1 MATKVLDKAL
11 EWLED
16 RTGLVKP
23 VIHMLLHPVPG
34 KSTWAYV
41 FGTAIM
47 TSFVVQLASGVA
59 LSTMYVPSGGEAWES
74 IKWITE
80 KVPFGSWLRATHYF
94 GASAMIIFVGC
105 HAIRTYLF
113 GSFKFPRELNWI
125 TGVFLLF
132 LTVAIAFTGQ
142 VLRWDQTAVWT
153 VAVGAEQALRAPI
166 LGPTLVRILCS
177 GDNVSAASLSHFFA
191 MHVFIFPAILV
202 ALIGF
207 HVWLVLHHGISE
219 PPKAGKPV
227 NRDTYREEYQELL
240 KKEGKP
246 FWPDAFWRDAVFST
260 IVVLG
265 ICACAL
271 YFGPPAIENPPDP
284 SLVNAEPKP
293 DWYLTWYFAL
303 LALVPAPI
311 EDWFILLFPL
321 FLVFGMLLPPFV
333 SNTGERSARRRPW
346 AVAIVVV
353 VVGSVLALWQEGINE
368 YWTPK
373 FEATPVPPKAV
384 ATMNTTI
391 EKGAK
396 VFNDRGCLF
405 CHMIAG
411 HGGRRGPDLTDVG
424 ERLTHDQLIV
434 RIVNGGVN
442 MPAYAGNITPQE
454 LAEVTKFLETRR
466 PHALPGEPPAA
477 EKNSVDEKNPAAVNV
492 ENKAATESSQNSE
505 SRKQESSVA
514 SGNQS
519 PTEVPKNE
527 ILPSEQPLPKIEI
540 SKTEIARVRDIAQD
554 GMTEVLLGKL
564 AEKKAT
570 APEVKAMATQMVTE
584 HTAANEQLKLAA
596 KSVGMTLPPNVSD
609 QQKALIDSLSKL
621 SGKEF
626 DTKYV
631 SVLVEAHANAISV
644 IDTEVKEGT
653 GDLKSWAQ
661 GALVAIKRHHHQAM
675 GLTKL

>member
-1 MATKVLDKAL
+1 MATKIVDKAL

-23 VIHMLLHPVPG
+23 FIHMMLHPVPG

-47 TSFVVQLASGVA
+47 TSFIVQLASGVA

-94 GASAMIIFVGC
+94 GASAMIIFVGA

-125 TGVFLLF
+125 SGVFLLF

-153 VAVGAEQALRAPI
+153 IAVGAEQALRAPFV
-166 LGPTLVRILCS
+166 GPALVRVLCS
-177 GDNVSAASLSHFFA
+177 GDNVSSASLSHFFA
-191 MHVFIFPAILV
+191 MHVFIFPALLV

-227 NRDTYREEYQELL
+227 NRETYRLEYQELL
-240 KKEGKP
+240 KKEGEP
-246 FWPDAFWRDAVFST
+246 FWPNAAWRDAVFST
-260 IVVLG
+260 LVVLG

-271 YFGPPAIENPPDP
+271 YFGPPVIENPPDP

-321 FLVFGMLLPPFV
+321 FLVFGMLTPPFI

-353 VVGSVLALWQEGINE
+353 VVGSVLALWQEGVNE

-373 FEATPVPPKAV
+373 FEATPVPKA
-384 ATMNTTI
+384 AIGSTTSSAI
-391 EKGAK
+391 ERGAN
-396 VFNDRGCLF
+396 VYNDRGCLY
-405 CHMIAG
+405 CHSIAG
-411 HGGRRGPDLTDVG
+411 HGGKRGPDLDSVG
-424 ERLTHDQLIV
+424 ERLTADQITI

-442 MPAYAGNITPQE
+442 MPAYAGNMSPQE
-454 LAEVTKFLETRR
+454 LADVTQFLVSRSR
-466 PHALPGEPPAA
+466 HAAIVEPTTPSVKESAAATVKRIAA
-477 EKNSVDEKNPAAVNV
+477 EVPSP
-492 ENKAATESSQNSE
+492 NSE
-505 SRKQESSVA
+505 VITKDRLL
-514 SGNQS
+514 N
-519 PTEVPKNE
+519 TMT
-527 ILPSEQPLPKIEI
+527 PSAIKLAPAEI
-540 SKTEIARVRDIAQD
+540 SRIGAIAQD
-554 GMTEVLLGKL
+554 GMTEVELGKL
-564 AEKKAT
+564 AEAKAS
-570 APEVKAMATQMVTE
+570 APEVKKIATMMVTE
-584 HTAANEQLKLAA
+584 HSAANDQLKSIAA
-596 KSVGMTLPPNVSD
+596 TVGLTLPPRISNE
-609 QQKALIDSLSKL
+609 QRALIDSFSTL
-621 SGKEF
+621 SGADF
-626 DTKYV
+626 DKKYV
-631 SVLVEAHANAISV
+631 SVLVEAHKNAITV
-644 IDTEVKEGT
+644 IEAEATEGT

-661 GALVAIKRHHHQAM
+661 NALRTIKRHHHEAM
-675 GLTKL
+675 GLKQ